1 MRFVLLLALGMPL
14 LAADEARDILR
25 RATEAD
31 QRNEKL
37 ARNYT
42 FLERVS
48 RRSLEKDGRVKRT
61 QIRTYDVTLS
71 EGTPYQRLIEID
83 DQPLPADKERKE
95 QEKLRKI
102 NEERRKESPQQRAK
116 READWEKE
124 RAKDREFVKE
134 LLAAMDFRLAGEE
147 EIAGR
152 KAWVIEATPH
162 PGYRPRSSETKFLAK
177 TRGRIWIDQQDYLAP
192 RIEAEMLD
200 DVSLGGFLAKVH
212 RGSRFYIDMVRVN
225 NEVWLPKKVEA
236 QISARILVARFRE
249 RFEVTFRNFKK
260 FQADTR
266 IITAQP
272 VAGP

>member
-83 DQPLPADKERKE
+83 NQPLPADKERKE

-162 PGYRPRSSETKFLAK
+162 PGYRPRSAETKFLAK

-249 RFEVTFRNFKK
+249 RFEVTFRDFKK